1 MGMTPGADMK
11 LIDGHGKRLDGR
23 KANELRPIKIE
34 AGVLKRA
41 DGSAY
46 VEWAFPGPQNGFGGT
61 FSFPQDPSGSFALS
75 FEANDSVLGW
85 IDVCANCVL
94 EGYSGFFGFTSASP
108 FNGVRIFGPGS
119 YTMTDV
125 SVGAVPLPAAVW
137 LFASAL
143 GLAGVG
149 FHRRRQQS

>member
-1 MGMTPGADMK
+1 LSGSATAVWNGKADFF
-11 LIDGHGKRLDGR
+11 IG
-23 KANELRPIKIE
+23 
-34 AGVLKRA
+34 